1 LAELAAAHLG
11 LPVREVFECST
22 EAASPVEGS
31 TRLRQV
37 RERLRLRQFD
47 VLDGA
52 VLLVDEFTRRK
63 WTLTQA
69 THLLADIKVDEV
81 VPLVVGG
88 V

>member
-1 LAELAAAHLG
+1 MAELAAAHLG

-47 VLDGA
+47 GA

-69 THLLADIKVDEV
+69 AHLLADIRVDEV